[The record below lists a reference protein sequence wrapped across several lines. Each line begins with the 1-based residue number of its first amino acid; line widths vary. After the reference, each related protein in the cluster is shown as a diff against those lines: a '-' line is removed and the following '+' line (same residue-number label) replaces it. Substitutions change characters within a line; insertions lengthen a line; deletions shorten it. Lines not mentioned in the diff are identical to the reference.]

1 MATLNKILLIGRL
14 TRDPEL
20 RYVPNGGPAVANFT
34 LAVGRPFKNQNNER
48 ETDFIDIV
56 VWRKLAENCKQYLS
70 KGKMVMVEGRLQI
83 RSYEASDGAK
93 RKITEIVADNI
104 QFLDRFASSSPRA
117 AAGPGDPPPP
127 DMVDEL
133 PPIEPI
139 SGFGSEDDDQI
150 PF

>member
-34 LAVGRPFKNQNNER
+34 LAVNRPFKNQNNER

-70 KGKMVMVEGRLQI
+70 KGKLALVEGRLQI
-83 RSYEASDGAK
+83 RSFEAQDGTK
-93 RKITEIVADNI
+93 KKVSEVIADNI
-104 QFLDRFASSSPRA
+104 QFLDRFAQREENGA
-117 AAGPGDPPPP
+117 ADVPPPP
-127 DMVDEL
+127 AASEM
-133 PPIEPI
+133 PPIEQI
-139 SGFGSEDDDQI
+139 DGTGSEDHGEDI